1 MRLTRTYWHRKF
13 VAIVFACVG
22 SLAAG
27 AAMGQAQK
35 MAAQPAAKTPQIT
48 SVFPAGGQR
57 GSSVSFEIKGKNLAE
72 VTDLHFSAPGA
83 KVENLEAKG
92 GDRLLATVAID
103 KDAALGNVELRAL
116 AADGLSNLKL
126 VRVDELPEATEADS
140 KNDLPEQAQPVEFP
154 VVLNGQLSV
163 ADVDCYR
170 IHIAKRTR
178 LVLEVEARR
187 LGSPADTRL
196 RVLDARG
203 EFLVEATASPAV
215 RPDERIDYEFAG
227 PADYIVVVE
236 DAQYGGGD
244 GAIYRLRVGQWP
256 YAATMFP
263 LGGRR
268 GESVEVTIEGGNLR
282 EPLKQRVELP
292 ADPQVSTLRPEFK
305 LKQGTLIA
313 PMTLA
318 VGDSPEVTEQE
329 PNDDAKEPQ
338 SVPVPIVVNGRISQ
352 SRDKDRFVIEAKK
365 GEKIAVEVFAD
376 RLGSALDSVLT
387 VTDKNGRQVAE
398 NDDVRTGPTNRNQRI
413 AVPQPPVSDSRAE
426 FTAPADGAYTITI
439 DDRYNGGGPEFAY
452 RLQIG
457 PNSPDFS
464 LAYGAPQQPNQQ
476 QQRQNQPSAP
486 TDVINLEPGKSVT
499 IPVTVTRRGYD
510 GPIELTA
517 EELPRGLSA
526 QATNIAAKQ
535 AGGQVVI
542 KAEKD
547 AERHVGRVRIIGS
560 AKIDGQDVRRPVQQ
574 EIVLASIDPTHV
586 ARHAIS
592 DFALVVA
599 RREQPL
605 AVKAPDET
613 VLARGTEAELQVSI
627 DRRAGLKGPVT
638 IKLDKL
644 PKGVEATTT
653 TIADDETM
661 ATVKISAAA
670 NVAIAKP
677 KIQVISQGKLGAAT
691 VQATAEVS
699 LAIVMPFELALDPKE
714 KQIEVAAG
722 ESCSLKL
729 GVKRQGNFDGP
740 ITLAVTGLPAGV
752 TATPDKIEA
761 GEYEIEVSLATTAE
775 TKLGKRSIK
784 IQAVGE
790 IGKQKIT
797 VETAA
802 IVLTVKPAD

>member
-1 MRLTRTYWHRKF
+1 M
-13 VAIVFACVG
+13 
-22 SLAAG
+22 
-27 AAMGQAQK
+27 Q
-35 MAAQPAAKTPQIT
+35 AQPAAKTPQIT

-57 GSSVSFEIKGKNLAE
+57 GSTVSFEVKGKNLGE
-72 VTDLHFSAPGA
+72 VTDLHFSGPGA

-92 GDRLLATVAID
+92 ADRLLAKVAID
-103 KDAALGNVELRAL
+103 KDAPLGNIALRAL
-116 AADGLSNLKL
+116 AADGLSNLKMF
-126 VRVDELPEATEADS
+126 RVDELPEAIEADA
-140 KNDLPEQAQPVEFP
+140 KNDLPHEAQSIDFP
-154 VVLNGQLSV
+154 VAINGQLSV

-170 IHIAKRTR
+170 IHVAKRQR

-203 EFLVEATASPAV
+203 EFVAQATATPAV
-215 RPDERIDYEFAG
+215 RPDERIEYEFAG
-227 PADYIVVVE
+227 PADYVIAVE
-236 DAQYGGGD
+236 DSQYGGGD
-244 GAIYRLRVGQWP
+244 GAVYRLRVGQWSF
-256 YAATMFP
+256 AASVFP

-268 GESVEVTIEGGNLR
+268 GESVEITLEGGNLPR
-282 EPLKQRVELP
+282 PLKQRVELP
-292 ADPQVSTLRPEFK
+292 GDSQVATLRPEFK
-305 LKQGTLIA
+305 QKRGTLIT
-313 PMTLA
+313 PMLLA
-318 VGDSPEVTEQE
+318 VGDSPELTEKE

-338 SVPVPIVVNGRISQ
+338 SLSAPVVVNGRIGQ
-352 SRDKDRFVIEAKK
+352 ARDKDRFVIEAKK

-387 VTDKNGRQVAE
+387 ITDKNGRVVAE
-398 NDDVRTGPTNRNQRI
+398 NDDLRTGPTNRNQRI

-426 FTAPADGAYTITI
+426 FTVPADGAYTITV

-457 PNSPDFS
+457 PNPPDFS
-464 LAYGAPQQPNQQ
+464 LAYGTPQQPNQQ
-476 QQRQNQPSAP
+476 QQRQNQPPAP

-499 IPVTVTRRGYD
+499 IPVTVTRRGFD
-510 GPIELTA
+510 GPIELAA
-517 EELPRGLSA
+517 EELPKGLSA

-547 AERHVGRVRIIGS
+547 AERHVGRVRIVGS

-574 EIVLASIDPTHV
+574 EIVLASLDPTHV

-592 DFALVVA
+592 DFALVVT
-599 RREQPL
+599 RRESPL
-605 AVKAPDET
+605 VLKTPEEL
-613 VLARGTEAELQVSI
+613 VLARGTETELQLSI

-644 PKGVEATTT
+644 PKGVDATTL
-653 TIADDETM
+653 TIAEDETSG
-661 ATVKISAAA
+661 AVKLTAAA
-670 NVAIAKP
+670 NATIAKP
-677 KIQVISQGKLGAAT
+677 KIQVVSQGKLGAAT
-691 VQATAEVS
+691 VQAATEVA
-699 LAIVMPFELALDPKE
+699 LAIVMPFELAIDPKE
-714 KQIEVAAG
+714 KQIEVEVG

-740 ITLAVTGLPAGV
+740 ITLAVTGLPTGM
-752 TATPDKIEA
+752 TATPDKIDA
-761 GEYEIEVSLATTAE
+761 NQDEIEISLATTAE
-775 TKLGKRSIK
+775 TKPGKRSIK

-790 IGKQKIT
+790 IGKQRIT

-802 IVLTVKPAD
+802 ITLTVKRAE